1 MIYGAGSA
9 GRQLRE
15 SLRYSGDFN
24 VICFVDDDTAIHGQT
39 MAAIPIYSPTRLR
52 DLSAAGEVDI
62 VLLAM
67 PSISRSRKSKIIQNL
82 ATLSLTIRS
91 LPALADIAHGRVR
104 IDDLRELDIDDL
116 LGRDQVD
123 PNREL
128 MDTQIAG
135 RIVLVSG
142 AGGSIGSELCRQ
154 VISLNPDMLILLDQ
168 SEFALL
174 KFIAN

>member
-1 MIYGAGSA
+1 
-9 GRQLRE
+9 
-15 SLRYSGDFN
+15 
-24 VICFVDDDTAIHGQT
+24 
-39 MAAIPIYSPTRLR
+39 
-52 DLSAAGEVDI
+52 
-62 VLLAM
+62 M

-142 AGGSIGSELCRQ
+142 AGVDRKRTMSPGHKSESRYANTLRSIR
-154 VISLNPDMLILLDQ
+154 VRP
-168 SEFALL
+168 F
-174 KFIAN
+174 